1 MLDVLFI
8 YKVCFFILENK
19 LRGWIGKEI
28 WWGYIGCR
36 NYDKFDLWDVVCE
49 WYVLYIILL
58 GFYIYIFIDD
68 NKNKKFGIIFGVF
81 FGVVVFFFIVGLF
94 FYFWYK

>member
-68 NKNKKFGIIFGVF
+68 KNKKFGIIFGVI
-81 FGVVVFFFIVGLF
+81 FGFVVFFIIVGLF